1 MTMQFTEDPRFA
13 QLESIYAAFLEAW
26 GAWMVGHHRGA
37 SGLDDATLEARMV
50 ETRRSVARA
59 LGDGDWS
66 GLGPEDDAAF
76 ENLTASLPELDAW
89 AAPLDGIRL
98 SHETVA
104 EVPDVPEVA
113 AGSTSIQS
121 LRRATFGAW
130 GEAMA
135 SVDVDGE
142 RLDRLTISARL
153 AREPDSAVR
162 RRTFLAMDHAWRH
175 LNADDGPTSPY
186 RRLVAES
193 AAIWRRDGSPI
204 AANAAALGLDP
215 DAVEPMLR
223 RLLGAYRTLA
233 LGSAIVEPWDYR
245 FVVGG
250 LARRLDAEIPITRL
264 RSIND
269 AHLRSVGADPDRLRI
284 GYDIFPRPDRP
295 LIPTAFTVTEDA
307 ASRQGDAWVPARPWV
322 FATYAEGGIGNLE
335 ELLHESGH
343 ALHYAAI
350 RTRPSLF
357 MWPPDQTAFV
367 EAVADV
373 VGWTVFEPAFLRAH
387 LGVDV
392 TARDSVIA
400 RFGGVMLDVAW
411 TLFEIELHR
420 HPDRSPND
428 TWAEIVERDLG
439 IRGHPEWSWWA
450 GRGQL
455 IDGPGYLANYAL
467 GAIMVAAVRAR
478 IREVRGDWAG
488 GDPEWYAFVSRNL
501 LVHGGG
507 RRPRDLLVAFLGR
520 PLSVE
525 PILAE
530 IELAG

>member
-1 MTMQFTEDPRFA
+1 MQFTEDPRFA
-13 QLESIYAAFLEAW
+13 QLEDVYTLFLQAW
-26 GAWMVGHHRGA
+26 GAWMVGHHRGV
-37 SGLDDATLEARMV
+37 SDDDDAALEERMV
-50 ETRRSVARA
+50 EARRSLART
-59 LGDGDWS
+59 LGADNWS
-66 GLGPEDDAAF
+66 HLGPDDRPAF

-89 AAPLDGIRL
+89 AEPLDRIHL
-98 SHETVA
+98 ANEATA
-104 EVPDVPEVA
+104 AVPGDA

-121 LRRATFGAW
+121 LRRSTFEDW

-135 SVDVDGE
+135 AIDVGDE
-142 RLDRLTISARL
+142 RLDRLTISGRL
-153 AREPDSAVR
+153 ARELDPAVR
-162 RRTFLAMDHAWRH
+162 HRLFLAMDGAWRR

-193 AAIWRRDGSPI
+193 ATTWQREGSPI

-223 RLLGAYRTLA
+223 RLLRAYRTLA
-233 LGSAIVEPWDYR
+233 LGSGLIEPWDYR

-250 LARRLDAEIPITRL
+250 LARRLDAEIPVTRL
-264 RSIND
+264 RPIND
-269 AHLRSVGADPDRLRI
+269 AHLQSIGADPDHLRI
-284 GYDIFPRPDRP
+284 RYDIFPRPGRP

-307 ASRQGDAWVPARPWV
+307 ASRHGEAWVPARPWV

-343 ALHYAAI
+343 ALHYAAV

-357 MWPPDQTAFV
+357 AWPPDQTAFV

-373 VGWTVFEPAFLRAH
+373 VGWTVHEPAFLREH
-387 LGVDV
+387 LEVEV
-392 TARDSVIA
+392 SVRDSAIA

-411 TLFEIELHR
+411 TLFEIEVHR
-420 HPDRSPND
+420 HPDRSPNEA
-428 TWAEIVERDLG
+428 WAEIVERDLG

-467 GAIMVAAVRAR
+467 GAIMVSAVRAR

-488 GDPEWYAFVSRNL
+488 GDPGWYAFVSRNL
-501 LVHGGG
+501 LVHGGAQA
-507 RRPRDLLVAFLGR
+507 PRDLLFAFLGR
-520 PLSVE
+520 PLSIE